1 MTEAV
6 ILGLTGP
13 TGAGKSTVARIL
25 LEQGCAVID
34 CDRVARETVEH
45 CAPCLEQLKTE
56 FGNDIVG
63 ADGKLDRR
71 LLAQR
76 AFSSASK
83 TKRLNEITHPWILKA
98 VDDEIA
104 VLKRGGGAFC
114 IVVDAP
120 LLFESGAD
128 AICDRILAVVA
139 PLGVRLTRIVRRDGI
154 SREQALSRIRAQQK
168 DSFYTERS
176 DYSIDGTAPLEQLE
190 KELAAVLHQITGG
203 VNENKS

>member
-1 MTEAV
+1 MTDAV

-25 LEQGCAVID
+25 CEQGCAVID

-45 CAPCLEQLKTE
+45 CAPCLEQLRAE
-56 FGNDIVG
+56 FGEDIVG
-63 ADGKLDRR
+63 ADGKLNRR

-76 AFSSASK
+76 AFASPPK
-83 TKRLNEITHPWILKA
+83 TQRLNEITHPWILKA

-104 VLKRGGGAFC
+104 ALKRNGAFC

-128 AICDRILAVVA
+128 AICDRILAVIA
-139 PLGVRLTRIVRRDGI
+139 PLEIRLTRIVRRDGI
-154 SREQALSRIRAQQK
+154 SRAQALSRIRAQQT
-168 DSFYTERS
+168 DSFYTEKS

-190 KELAAVLHQITGG
+190 EKLAAVLHQITGG